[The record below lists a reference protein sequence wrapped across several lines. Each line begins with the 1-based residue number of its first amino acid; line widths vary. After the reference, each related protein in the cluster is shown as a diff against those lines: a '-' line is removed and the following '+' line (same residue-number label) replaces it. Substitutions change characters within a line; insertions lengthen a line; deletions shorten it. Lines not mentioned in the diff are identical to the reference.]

1 MREPKLTRETDMA
14 KVTNRTIIAHIGPS
28 HGAQINR
35 ANGPRTQQMVTP
47 RPDRAQIFD
56 RAAGAQVRRAGRLIV
71 AGCTAAALSACVNL
85 TAPDQPIVIELNINI
100 QAEVLYRLADDANET
115 IDEYAEL
122 F

>member
-1 MREPKLTRETDMA
+1 MREPELNRGAAIATITGR
-14 KVTNRTIIAHIGPS
+14 TNRTIVAHIGPS
-28 HGAQINR
+28 HGARINR
-35 ANGPRTQQMVTP
+35 ANGPRTEQMVKP
-47 RPDRAQIFD
+47 RRDRWRIHD
-56 RAAGAQVRRAGRLIV
+56 RSLGARLIL
-71 AGCTAAALSACVNL
+71 AGFTVGALSGCVNL